1 MVFIPSQSVLAPGS
15 GSWAFVFSDFNKGS
29 FEVLRMP
36 FSLSESSKSFS
47 ILQEKKRGGGYQ
59 SCYRQNECKPCLPIF
74 SNKYLTDKGKIFFS
88 FVCFETGSK
97 SIA

>member
-29 FEVLRMP
+29 FEVLRRP

-47 ILQEKKRGGGYQ
+47 ILQEKKRGGGYINHAIGRMNVNLVSQ
-59 SCYRQNECKPCLPIF
+59 SFPI
-74 SNKYLTDKGKIFFS
+74 NI
-88 FVCFETGSK
+88 
-97 SIA
+97 